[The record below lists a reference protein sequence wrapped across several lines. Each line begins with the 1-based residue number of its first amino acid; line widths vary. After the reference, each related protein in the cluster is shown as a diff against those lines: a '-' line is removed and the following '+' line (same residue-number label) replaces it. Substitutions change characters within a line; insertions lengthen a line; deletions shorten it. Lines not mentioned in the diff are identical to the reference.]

1 MKSSPE
7 IYDNKRDKFT
17 VKAKIYKIELV
28 GYNNNNDEDEDNDD
42 DDDDADNDDNDD
54 DEEDNKSLIV
64 DIDRLK
70 I

>member
-1 MKSSPE
+1 MKTLKSSPE
-7 IYDNKRDKFT
+7 LYDKNRDKFT

-28 GYNNNNDEDEDNDD
+28 QSNSDDENDD
-42 DDDDADNDDNDD
+42 KDDNDDNDND
-54 DEEDNKSLIV
+54 KNSKLIV